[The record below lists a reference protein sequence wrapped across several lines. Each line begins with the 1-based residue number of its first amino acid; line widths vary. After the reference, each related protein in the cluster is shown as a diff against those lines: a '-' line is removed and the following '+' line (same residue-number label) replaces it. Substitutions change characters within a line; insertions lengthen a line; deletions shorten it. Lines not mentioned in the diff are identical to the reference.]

1 MGCFVSPSMKN
12 ARVIAS
18 KEKGSIFI
26 KVEVQSGFKNF
37 L

>member
-1 MGCFVSPSMKN
+1 MGGFVSPSMKR
-12 ARVIAS
+12 ARAIVS

-26 KVEVQSGFKNF
+26 KVEIQSGFKNF